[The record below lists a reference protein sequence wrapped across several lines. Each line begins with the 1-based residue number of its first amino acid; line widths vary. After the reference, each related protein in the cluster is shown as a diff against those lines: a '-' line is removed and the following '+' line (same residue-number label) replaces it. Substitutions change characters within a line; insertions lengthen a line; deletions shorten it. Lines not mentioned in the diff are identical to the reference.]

1 MTLNVPESKC
11 RLHVAMRFWPDVD
24 DNTARFLRS
33 LHWRI
38 RRAVELTHGEECS
51 AEQVAARL
59 RVSRQTVS
67 VDLARAYAEYEK
79 VIQESSLTNPTY

>member
-11 RLHVAMRFWPDVD
+11 RLHVAMRYWPDVD
-24 DNTARFLRS
+24 EPTARFLRS

-38 RRAVELTHGEECS
+38 RRAVELTHGEELS
-51 AEQVAARL
+51 SEQVAAKL

-67 VDLARAYAEYEK
+67 TDLSRAYAEYEDLINGK
-79 VIQESSLTNPTY
+79 